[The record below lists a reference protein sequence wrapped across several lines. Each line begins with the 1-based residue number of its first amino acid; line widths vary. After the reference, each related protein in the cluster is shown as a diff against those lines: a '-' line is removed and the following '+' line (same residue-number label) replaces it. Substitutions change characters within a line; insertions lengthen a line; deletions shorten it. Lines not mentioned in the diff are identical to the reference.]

1 MHDDREGNNSFGEIG
16 CTVLLVCSLWI
27 SKKLSFICNVKF
39 AKLAKIIIVGFC
51 IASKK
56 DPVQLTVS
64 VATWVEVEPLMQYLT
79 GNLTICSE
87 FAVGQANAA
96 ISTLDLDTI
105 IDAGLFDAEPNSW

>member
-1 MHDDREGNNSFGEIG
+1 
-16 CTVLLVCSLWI
+16 
-27 SKKLSFICNVKF
+27 
-39 AKLAKIIIVGFC
+39 
-51 IASKK
+51 
-56 DPVQLTVS
+56 

-96 ISTLDLDTI
+96 ISTLDLDSI